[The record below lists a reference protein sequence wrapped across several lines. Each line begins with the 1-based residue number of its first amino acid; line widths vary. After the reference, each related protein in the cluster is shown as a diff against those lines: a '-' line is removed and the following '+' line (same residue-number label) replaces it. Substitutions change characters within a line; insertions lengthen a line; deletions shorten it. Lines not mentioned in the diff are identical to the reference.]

1 MKKRTLSLMLAA
13 AMVRGSLTG
22 CGTGR
27 RKIAKKQRLLR
38 RQPRLEKMRPLQRHR
53 KLGHRQKMGEKGICI
68 CIQDSSGPHIPS
80 DV

>member
-13 AMVRGSLTG
+13 AMVLGSLTG
-22 CGTGR
+22 CGTGQ
-27 RKIAKKQRLLR
+27 KEDSKETAAVTEAAKAGEDAAAAAA
-38 RQPRLEKMRPLQRHR
+38 LEAGTQAED
-53 KLGHRQKMGEKGICI
+53 GEKGICI